1 MDRLEGAVAG
11 QLQRL
16 VRRQDTLAGMYIC
29 TYTIEMVEW
38 DSEKATQNLRKHQ
51 VDFADA
57 ATVLEDDS
65 ALTIRDDNP
74 DEDRFVTIGR
84 DAIGRVLLVVYTWR
98 DEEIRLISAR
108 KAGPRE
114 RRQYEMKR

>member
-1 MDRLEGAVAG
+1 
-11 QLQRL
+11 
-16 VRRQDTLAGMYIC
+16 MYIC
-29 TYTIEMVEW
+29 TYAIDMVEW
-38 DSEKATQNLRKHQ
+38 DPGKATRNLRKHR

-65 ALTIRDDNP
+65 ALTIRDDDP

-84 DAIGRVLLVVYTWR
+84 DAIGRVLLVVCTSR

-108 KAGPRE
+108 KAEPRE
-114 RRQYEMKR
+114 RRQYEMKQ